1 MLQRLAQTQRPR
13 VFESLKALHPFRLG
27 EPFMSPRQNHPRPS
41 RRPRPA
47 PCFDW
52 ARHLCRALCLPLA
65 LGGLVAPAAAGLTL
79 TSCRKDDGAQATD
92 PPKAVRVQKI
102 GRADIEN
109 ILTYPADLK
118 PFAEVRVF
126 SRVADR
132 ILSFAWENGDEI
144 KKGQRV
150 AIIRTEGMHQ
160 GLVQIAAQRDA
171 MDAQLNNQELELGR
185 LKELLAKGSVAQ
197 AEYDRLDSSYQA
209 AKAQRRAL
217 TASQDQLAA
226 NVADGVLT
234 AAISGVI
241 ADKSV
246 EAGDIA
252 PPSVPL
258 CRIIQVD
265 RLKVEL
271 RLVEADVPKV
281 RLGQTVVLHLD
292 AYPKRTFHGQVS
304 VLLPYVDP
312 QTRTNTIEITVDN
325 PKDESTGKRLLKPG
339 MYGRA
344 ELVVERHSQVLVA
357 PEPALLLDNQLLKA
371 QEPGEVLRKAFVVG
385 EQGVA
390 HKRIIKLGARKGS
403 LWEVLDGLEQ
413 DERLVVR
420 GQHGLKDGQRV
431 EIVDAAK

>member
-1 MLQRLAQTQRPR
+1 MSSHRNSSRPIRL
-13 VFESLKALHPFRLG
+13 
-27 EPFMSPRQNHPRPS
+27 
-41 RRPRPA
+41 PRPA
-47 PCFDW
+47 QCLKT
-52 ARHLCRALCLPLA
+52 ARHLGRAFCLRLVAALVATPPSVLAAAGPIA
-65 LGGLVAPAAAGLTL
+65 LGAPAAAGLVALTL
-79 TSCRKDDGAQATD
+79 TSCKKDQSAQAKD
-92 PPKAVRVQKI
+92 PPKTVRVQKI
-102 GRADIEN
+102 GRADIEH

-132 ILSFAWENGDEI
+132 ILSFPWEDGDEI
-144 KKGQRV
+144 KRGQRV
-150 AIIRTEGMHQ
+150 AIIRTEGMHH

-171 MDAQLNNQELELGR
+171 LDAQLNNQELELGR

-197 AEYDRLDSSYQA
+197 AEYDRLDSSYRA

-217 TASQDQLAA
+217 TASEGQLAA

-234 AAISGVI
+234 AAIGGVI

-252 PPSVPL
+252 APSVPL
-258 CRIIQVD
+258 CRIIQVG

-281 RLGQTVVLHLD
+281 KLGQNVMLHLD
-292 AYPKRTFHGQVS
+292 AYPKRTFQGQVS

-312 QTRTNTIEITVDN
+312 QTRTNTVEITVDN
-325 PKDESTGKRLLKPG
+325 PKDESTGKWLLKPG

-357 PEPALLLDNQLLKA
+357 PEPALLLDNQLLKQ
-371 QEPGEVLRKAFVVG
+371 QEPGEDLRKAFVVDQ
-385 EQGVA
+385 QGIA
-390 HKRIIKLGARKGS
+390 RKRIVKLGARKGS
-403 LWEVLDGLEQ
+403 LWEVLDGIQQ

-431 EIVDAAK
+431 EIVDAAKQ